1 MSKILPFAL
10 AALCLLLSSAAPRA
24 DTLIDSFDNADA
36 WTPNKDGGNP
46 PAPSL
51 EPTGR
56 G

>member
-1 MSKILPFAL
+1 MTKITPVAL
-10 AALCLLLSSAAPRA
+10 TAFCLLLSSAALRA
-24 DTLIDSFDNADA
+24 DTLIDSFDNVDA

-46 PAPSL
+46 PALSL